1 MHNFKI
7 GDRVEWSGRVGRVSK
22 AETVL
27 VYIRLDTGKVIA
39 CACSDPLLSHVPCDV
54 APWNRYEMLGIR

>member
-1 MHNFKI
+1 MSNFKT
-7 GDRVEWSGRVGRVSK
+7 GDRVEWSGSLGRVSK

-27 VYIRLDTGKVIA
+27 VYIRLDTGRIIA

-54 APWNRYEMLGIR
+54 APFNRYETLGVR